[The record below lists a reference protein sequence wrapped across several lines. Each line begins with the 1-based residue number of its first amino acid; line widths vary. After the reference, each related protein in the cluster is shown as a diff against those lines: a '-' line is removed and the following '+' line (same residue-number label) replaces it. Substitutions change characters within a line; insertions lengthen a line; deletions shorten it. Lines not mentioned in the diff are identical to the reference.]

1 MLKQCIESIIE
12 FVFHDSQ
19 YYQTEIQANN
29 AIKKPNR
36 KRQKILREQGF
47 LYLLSQ
53 IVDITFPKIGNL
65 NKVKFLSKLFI
76 INRPS

>member
-29 AIKKPNR
+29 AVKKPNHR
-36 KRQKILREQGF
+36 RQKILREQGF

-65 NKVKFLSKLFI
+65 NKVNVYQENL
-76 INRPS
+76 